1 MLSEGQIW
9 PISSNKTIGDNRP
22 LEWPFSHNGP
32 YVAIKLAHLGRA
44 DHSAYCALKAAV
56 IGLTRSWM
64 REFAPDILTSAVA
77 PGPVDTPVLSESIS
91 PVVVALESDLP
102 LGCIGR
108 PEEIA
113 SVIAFLAGPGAGD
126 VTGQTFGPNGGADTT

>member
-1 MLSEGQIW
+1 MA
-9 PISSNKTIGDNRP
+9 
-22 LEWPFSHNGP
+22 F
-32 YVAIKLAHLGRA
+32 KLAHIGRA

-91 PVVVALESDLP
+91 PVVVALGERSAARVHRSARGDRQRDR
-102 LGCIGR
+102 ISR
-108 PEEIA
+108 
-113 SVIAFLAGPGAGD
+113 GAG
-126 VTGQTFGPNGGADTT
+126 GGLRHGADVRAERRGGHDAT